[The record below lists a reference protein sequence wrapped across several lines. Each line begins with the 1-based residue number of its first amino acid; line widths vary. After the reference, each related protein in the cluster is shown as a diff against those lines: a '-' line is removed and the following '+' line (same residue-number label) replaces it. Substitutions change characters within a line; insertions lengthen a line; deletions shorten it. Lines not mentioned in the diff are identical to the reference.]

1 MTKPRSKRAGNYSRK
16 RKAARQERDT
26 LGQFAQGNSLG
37 SQAGKASKDN
47 HLQHGKAGA
56 DRLAKDV
63 RLHGRRSKAL
73 TQLLAEPQPW
83 AEAVRTWREGLV
95 NGYGGWSNMT
105 PITHELLSMATIMK
119 IITDSVGD
127 YATRTYP
134 VNRKVSKLFPIVE
147 SLDKLLVSQANRLEK
162 FAHLMCQSKQHQEPS
177 LQDLLNEPE
186 PPD

>member
-1 MTKPRSKRAGNYSRK
+1 MFVQGT
-16 RKAARQERDT
+16 T
-26 LGQFAQGNSLG
+26 LGSE
-37 SQAGKASKDN
+37 AGKASKDN
-47 HLQHGKAGA
+47 HLQHGLAGA
-56 DRLAKDV
+56 DRLTKDV

-127 YATRTYP
+127 YTIRTYP

-147 SLDKLLVSQANRLEK
+147 SLDKLLVSQANRLQL
-162 FAHLMCQSKQHQEPS
+162 FASRMCQSKQHQEPS
-177 LQDLLNEPE
+177 LQDLLDEPE